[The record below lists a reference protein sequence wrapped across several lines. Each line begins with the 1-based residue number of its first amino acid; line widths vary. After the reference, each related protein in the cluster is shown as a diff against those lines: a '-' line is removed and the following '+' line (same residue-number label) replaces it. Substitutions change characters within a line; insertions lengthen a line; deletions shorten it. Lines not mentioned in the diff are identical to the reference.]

1 MQPCGIGPKLR
12 TEEEHRVKTTKA
24 SLITKSVILIL
35 IVYLTITLLN
45 IRGRIQTAGAD
56 YTAIQAQVVAQSAK
70 NAAVEEHIRNSDDP
84 ETVLEIA
91 KEKLG
96 LVEEG
101 EIVFYDTTN

>member
-1 MQPCGIGPKLR
+1 M
-12 TEEEHRVKTTKA
+12 KTTKA

-35 IVYLTITLLN
+35 IVYLSITLLN
-45 IRGRIQTAGAD
+45 IRGKIQTASENCS
-56 YTAIQAQVVAQSAK
+56 ILQAQVVAQTAK

-101 EIVFYDTTN
+101 EVVFHDTTN